1 MSTSTVRFQTGLRP
15 TRIEV
20 DLDAVRANV
29 RHLGDLAG
37 AEVCAVVK
45 ADGYEHGAAEVARA
59 ALDGGATWLAVALVE
74 EGIELRD
81 AGLDTPILVLSEPP
95 IAAVPELLDAEL
107 TPTAYREPFLA
118 VLDAA
123 GRQRAAPIPVH
134 IKIDT
139 GMGRVGIPPGELDD
153 RLRQIATADGLDVQG
168 IFTHLARAD
177 EPDVDTTDRQVAAFE
192 AALDA
197 AAKLGVRPPLRH
209 AANTAGT
216 LRHPS
221 ARYDLVRPGI
231 GIYGLSPSAEVDA
244 VDHGLTPALHLLS
257 EVSYAKRVDAGTPV
271 SYGHRWRA
279 PDDGWVATVPIG
291 YADGVPRALTNRA
304 QVLLGGRRRPIA
316 GSVTMD
322 QLMVWCGDDE
332 PIVGDQVVLLGSQ
345 GEETIRVEEWAAAA
359 DTITYEIVTQ
369 LSVRLPRHHVG

>member
-29 RHLGDLAG
+29 HHLGALAD

-45 ADGYEHGAAEVARA
+45 ADGYEHGAAPVARA

-81 AGLDTPILVLSEPP
+81 AGLDAPILVLSEPP
-95 IAAVPELLDAEL
+95 IAAVPELLEAKL

-134 IKIDT
+134 VKVDT
-139 GMGRVGIPPGELDD
+139 GMGRVGIPSGELTE
-153 RLRQIATADGLDVQG
+153 RLRQVAAADGLDVQG

-177 EPDVDTTDRQVAAFE
+177 EPDVDTTDRQLAAFE
-192 AALDA
+192 AALDE
-197 AAKLGVRPPLRH
+197 AAKLGVRPRLRH

-216 LRHPS
+216 LLHPS

-231 GIYGLSPSAEVDA
+231 GIYGLSPAAEVDA
-244 VDHGLTPALHLLS
+244 AEHGLTPALHLLS

-279 PDDGWVATVPIG
+279 PDDGWIATVPIG

-304 QVLLGGRRRPIA
+304 QVLLGGRRRPMV

-332 PIVGDQVVLLGSQ
+332 PIVGDEVVLLGSQ
-345 GEETIRVEEWAAAA
+345 GEETIRAEEWAAAA

-369 LSVRLPRHHVG
+369 LSVRLPRHHLG

>member
-29 RHLGDLAG
+29 RYLGDLAG